1 MPHRALNVCAEDA
14 GGLQVAVV
22 AVLASPPT
30 RRLAVCACA
39 QSVSGSGRSE
49 SRGDPAPVERRQPRA
64 VLRDL
69 HQQTVPGHRELPHPL
84 PPRAETEVD
93 TEGREKSAST
103 SEKFFETRNTNYRT
117 D

>member
-1 MPHRALNVCAEDA
+1 MPHRALNVWAEDA

-30 RRLAVCACA
+30 RRLAVRACA

-69 HQQTVPGHRELPHPL
+69 HQQTVPGHRQLPHPL

-93 TEGREKSAST
+93 TEGREKSAYSVY
-103 SEKFFETRNTNYRT
+103 F
-117 D
+117 

>member
-30 RRLAVCACA
+30 RRLAVRACA

-69 HQQTVPGHRELPHPL
+69 HQQTVPGHRKLPQPL
-84 PPRAETEVD
+84 PPGAETEVD
-93 TEGREKSAST
+93 DEE
-103 SEKFFETRNTNYRT
+103 RNRT
-117 D
+117 LNSYTLWG